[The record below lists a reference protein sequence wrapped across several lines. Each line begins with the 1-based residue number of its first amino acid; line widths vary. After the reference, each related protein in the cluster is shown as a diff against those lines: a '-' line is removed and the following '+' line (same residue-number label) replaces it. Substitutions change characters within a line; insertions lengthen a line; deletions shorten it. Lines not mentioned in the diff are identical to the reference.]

1 MSVCMSVCMRVCML
15 TGISAGMFSL
25 AANGSKLCGFSLHSS
40 CFVITKANSLDCHS
54 QTSAQNP
61 KKRTRKK
68 KKGEKR
74 KHTTNMEYLNF
85 PKKMKKLCT
94 NIGKCSLGA
103 FMKGNLNPKK
113 ENQRKQRKTQ
123 YRKLKFFPQLQLNY

>member
-1 MSVCMSVCMRVCML
+1 MVCAWVYVCVRVCML

-85 PKKMKKLCT
+85 PKQKNEKLCT

-103 FMKGNLNPKK
+103 FMKGNKK
-113 ENQRKQRKTQ
+113 EIPKRKISVKRE
-123 YRKLKFFPQLQLNY
+123 KLNIEN

>member
-1 MSVCMSVCMRVCML
+1 MVCACVCVCML

-68 KKGEKR
+68 RKGEKR

-85 PKKMKKLCT
+85 PKKNEKALHKYWQMFFGGLYERQLKSQK
-94 NIGKCSLGA
+94 GKSA
-103 FMKGNLNPKK
+103 
-113 ENQRKQRKTQ
+113 
-123 YRKLKFFPQLQLNY
+123 